1 MMEVKQKHKG
11 EIDMSSMPKPPRRQS
26 PAPDRAVLIAGT
38 VMLIT
43 LLGMSL
49 GTALL
54 PAAAQVQ
61 NGLLAA
67 GGLLLL
73 LGSELWLLHV
83 LRGAAPA
90 EPPHLG
96 HRGRRDK

>member
-1 MMEVKQKHKG
+1 
-11 EIDMSSMPKPPRRQS
+11 MPNLPNTSKPPCRRRTLS
-26 PAPDRAVLIAGT
+26 PQDAVWIAGS
-38 VMLIT
+38 VMLAA

-54 PAAAQVQ
+54 PAGAQVQ
-61 NGLLAA
+61 NGLLVA

-90 EPPHLG
+90 EPPHCR
-96 HRGRRDK
+96 HRRRREK